1 METQHARDG
10 SELFT
15 GVVLGVTLVASAT
28 AGPTLGPVG
37 AGSPYYEAAVRGDP
51 TAQAMLGAQYA
62 KTSDAQAAFQ
72 WIWRAAQQ
80 GHGGAQLELAEMFA
94 AGRTVPKH
102 LVTAYQWAYLAQGNA
117 GDAETTAKAD
127 QLISQ
132 LAQQLSNA
140 EIKDALRRA
149 AEWKPRRELQPQG
162 GDTKRRQ
169 SGPVLAAADTKPVIE
184 LLTPAV
190 PVAAA
195 TASTPPASS
204 TAAEE
209 PDTSRPAR
217 NSTRTRSP
225 GQMKSATSFR
235 AYLRARLARYA
246 RR

>member
-1 METQHARDG
+1 MRAMGR
-10 SELFT
+10 SLFT

-94 AGRTVPKH
+94 TGRTVPKH
-102 LVTAYQWAYLAQGNA
+102 LVIAYQWAYLAQGNA
-117 GDAETTAKAD
+117 DDAETTAKAD
-127 QLISQ
+127 QLIGR

-149 AEWKPRRELQPQG
+149 TDWKPRRELQPQG
-162 GDTKRRQ
+162 ETRRRA

-184 LLTPAV
+184 ALAPVV

-195 TASTPPASS
+195 TASSPPVTSNASDP
-204 TAAEE
+204 E
-209 PDTSRPAR
+209 PDLKQYPRNAPRAR
-217 NSTRTRSP
+217 APSP
-225 GQMKSATSFR
+225 EQIKAAASFR